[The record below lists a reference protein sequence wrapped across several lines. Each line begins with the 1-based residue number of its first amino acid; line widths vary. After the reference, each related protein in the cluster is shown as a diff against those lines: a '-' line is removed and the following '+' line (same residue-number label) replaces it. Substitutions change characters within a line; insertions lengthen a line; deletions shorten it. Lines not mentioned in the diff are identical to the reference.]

1 MKKAAHIA
9 LALVCILVVVS
20 AYLRLHAS
28 GIGCPDWPACYAH
41 IGLIAA
47 PAEDNLAGNAYAR
60 IVAESD
66 APLAWAAPLH
76 RLVASTLGLVVLF
89 LFIAALR
96 AKKHRAL
103 TAALLALTVFLAI
116 IGIKSGSLHHPGVV
130 MGNLIGGFAMLGLLG
145 WLVFSFYPG
154 SARYTETHIRYIR
167 PQAMTAIIFLCLQI
181 VLGGLTSANFAG
193 TACPTLLDCQGGWVP
208 DGTIYSALKLNE
220 VREVDE
226 NGFAVGG
233 LERVAI
239 QRAHRIGAVVATL
252 AVLIAVVAGF
262 RGTLKTRR
270 TAILALIL
278 LLAEFSIGMVTI
290 IKGLPIGLAVAH
302 NWIAGLLL
310 LALLRLYGLG
320 KEKWWVD
327 P

>member
-20 AYLRLHAS
+20 AYLRLHSS
-28 GIGCPDWPACYAH
+28 GIGCPDWPACYGQ
-41 IGLIAA
+41 IGVMAE
-47 PAEDNLAGNAYAR
+47 PTEDNMAGNAYAR

-76 RLVASTLGLVVLF
+76 RLIASLLGLVILY

-96 AKKHRAL
+96 AKKHRVL
-103 TAALLALTVFLAI
+103 TGVLLVLTVFLAL
-116 IGIKSGSLHHPGVV
+116 IGLKSGSLHHPGVV
-130 MGNLIGGFAMLGLLG
+130 MGNLVGGFAMLGLLG

-154 SARYTETHIRYIR
+154 SARYTETHIRHIQ
-167 PQAMTAIIFLCLQI
+167 PHALTAIIFLCLQI

-193 TACPTLLDCQGGWVP
+193 TACPDLLDCQGGWVP

-220 VREVDE
+220 VREVDD
-226 NGFAVGG
+226 NGFAIGG

-239 QRAHRIGAVVATL
+239 QRAHRIGAVLATL
-252 AVLIAVVAGF
+252 AVLIAVIAGF
-262 RGTLKTRR
+262 RGTLKTRQM
-270 TAILALIL
+270 AILALVL
-278 LLAEFSIGMVTI
+278 LLAELSIGVATI

-310 LALLRLYGLG
+310 LVLLRLYALG
-320 KEKWWVD
+320 KEKWWLE
-327 P
+327 